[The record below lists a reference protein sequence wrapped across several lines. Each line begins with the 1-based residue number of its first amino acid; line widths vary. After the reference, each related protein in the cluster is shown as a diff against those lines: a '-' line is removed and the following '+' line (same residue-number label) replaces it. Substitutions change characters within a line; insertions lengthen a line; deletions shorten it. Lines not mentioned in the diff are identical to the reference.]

1 LKYLSRILN
10 IAAVMALALSF
21 GAARLRAQ
29 QISCSG
35 ISTPS
40 VVIPGGQPQ
49 SFYYCDGSTS
59 STPRDVPIHL
69 KNASSLTIVVRG
81 INPLVRSF
89 TVSISGTKYAEV
101 NGSSFLS
108 LLSVP
113 SPTGQAQAA
122 EAKAPLQS
130 SENPANKSLL
140 CSVQYASAHSAVNG
154 LLGQENALA
163 GLADAYRDRVNKAQN
178 AYLQAIDNLE
188 KNVQSDGS
196 KPSQADFLDQTKTLD
211 MASVQALSTVPSV
224 TSGDVKSNSA
234 LASFVGKS
242 YSDVATSISAQALQL
257 NGTLKAPENCANDAG
272 VQQLISADQTFL
284 QTLFSPA
291 GSANSKM
298 DQLTS
303 EVNGAAA
310 AATTLAT
317 NIASLQQIAMDPS
330 NFEIELRIPPEDRVQ
345 TAVVVTVSWTNKPPS
360 SCVSSQA
367 SQNSSPVSSPTG
379 SAQGQKA
386 AQPAGCS
393 TPTQGSTSFT
403 LNFGQGPRTFESAGI
418 VFSPLA
424 QHSYS
429 TAAAGSSAACPSS
442 AAGGCIVDDGG
453 AGWRILPMALA
464 TVRFADVSWSQWR
477 TFVPNYFSFGATI
490 KSNSSSGTN
499 LEYLAGLS
507 WASPGQHVFLTA
519 GAYAGEVTQ
528 LAGGLSVGP
537 QTVAPTT
544 TLPTSTPYRWG
555 FGFAIS
561 YKLGS
566 QGGNGNNVQGQSPAG
581 GTQATTNSPA
591 GPSGASTPPAST
603 N

>member
-1 LKYLSRILN
+1 
-10 IAAVMALALSF
+10 MPLALSF

-89 TVSISGTKYAEV
+89 TVSINGTKYAEV

-122 EAKAPLQS
+122 EAQARLESTKRQS
-130 SENPANKSLL
+130 QNACLTQYKS
-140 CSVQYASAHSAVNG
+140 AEGAVDD
-154 LLGQENALA
+154 LRDQVNALA
-163 GLADAYRDRVNKAQN
+163 ALADAYRDKVNKAQN

-211 MASVQALSTVPSV
+211 LASVQALSTVLSV
-224 TSGDVKSNSA
+224 TSDDVKSNSA
-234 LASFVGKS
+234 LASFEGKS

-257 NGTLKAPENCANDAG
+257 NGTLKAPENCSNDAG
-272 VQQLISADQTFL
+272 VKQQISEDNSFL

-330 NFEIELRIPPEDRVQ
+330 NFEVELRIPPEDRVQ

-367 SQNSSPVSSPTG
+367 SQDSSPASSPTG

-386 AQPAGCS
+386 ARPAGCS

-403 LNFGQGPRTFESAGI
+403 LNFGQGPRTFESAGL

-453 AGWRILPMALA
+453 TGWRILPMALA
-464 TVRFADVSWSQWR
+464 TVRFADVPWSQWR